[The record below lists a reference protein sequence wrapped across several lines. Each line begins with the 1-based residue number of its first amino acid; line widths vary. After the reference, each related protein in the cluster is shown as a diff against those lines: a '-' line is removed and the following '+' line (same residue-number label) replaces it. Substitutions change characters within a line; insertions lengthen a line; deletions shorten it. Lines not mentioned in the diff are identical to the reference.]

1 MAVSDH
7 GGGCPVLWTWRQNKK
22 FTKLSILI
30 GGHAM
35 RALKR
40 ILAGFGALLAA
51 LSAVQ
56 AAPER
61 AASSGG
67 LEEVIVTAQKRSE
80 SVQDVPLS
88 ITTIGPVALQQQAI
102 TNFFDYGTKVPNLA
116 FAMTGDGVGTA
127 RTISIRG
134 ISGDNVTGFYID
146 ETPLPDSI
154 DPRILD
160 INHIE
165 VLRGPQG
172 TLYGARSMGGTV
184 RVITQAPNFNE
195 FEGTVHGEV
204 SDTQGTNR
212 PNYTGDAV
220 FNIPLLAGRAAL
232 RLSGFY
238 DAEAGFLKRRYCT
251 DPATAGVSCF
261 PQSNDAALTTTVKN
275 VAATNDYGVAA
286 SLAFK
291 VNDNLTVTPR
301 IMQQRESYNG
311 FPMSDVLTVPG
322 PIGYPYPAGS
332 AAFTL
337 PRLTPSDFTQGRFFN
352 IPEGGYDSWD
362 LYSLNIKWNTGLGE
376 FVAASAYFDR
386 KVLETEDQTDFIW
399 SALLPLAAI
408 PIPGFP
414 AAPLPLPISSSISEE
429 KNYQRFVQEVRF
441 ASALPGP
448 TQFVVGAFY
457 SDLHGRL
464 PFASYYP
471 PALARGYGA
480 VLNGAYGGAG
490 TCAVIGFCPNP
501 NNPDEIFGSDYHSSI
516 REPAVFGEVSFEF
529 TPALKATA
537 GLRWS
542 QVKTTAG
549 GYAEGTVTQSPG
561 APGRI
566 VDANTTTKDTAT
578 TPKLQL
584 DYKIDPNA
592 MVYTMI
598 AKGFRPGGLVPSVPA
613 ALCAP
618 ELPTGITVDETRAFK
633 SDSLW
638 NYELGTKTEWMDK
651 RLTLNASVF
660 YIKWKDIQQNI
671 LLACGFQYRANAGA
685 AESKGGEIEVN
696 ARPIPQLQLS
706 FGIGYQNAK
715 ITETSAISPQQPGD
729 PVFEVP
735 DWTGNTSL
743 SWTQPLQA
751 NWKLLS
757 TIDYSYVG
765 RSFSANNLAN
775 VNGVFE
781 TRLRPNYEL
790 LDARIALNHANWEFA
805 LVGKNLTNERANLGD
820 NRSLAAETPG
830 RPRLLVN
837 QPQTIG
843 LEFRTSF

>member
-1 MAVSDH
+1 MIA
-7 GGGCPVLWTWRQNKK
+7 
-22 FTKLSILI
+22 I
-30 GGHAM
+30 
-35 RALKR
+35 KR
-40 ILAGFGALLAA
+40 FLAGAGAVLAA
-51 LSAVQ
+51 ISAVQ
-56 AAPER
+56 AAT
-61 AASSGG
+61 ADTTTSGA

-88 ITTIGPVALQQQAI
+88 ITTIGAIALEQKAI

-160 INHIE
+160 IDHIE

-184 RVITQAPNFNE
+184 RVITQTPNFDE
-195 FEGTVHGEV
+195 FQGTVHGEV
-204 SDTQGTNR
+204 SDTHSTDR

-232 RLSGFY
+232 RISGFY

-251 DPATAGVSCF
+251 DPATAGVTCF
-261 PQSNDAALTTTVKN
+261 PQTSDPALTTTVKN
-275 VAATNDYGVAA
+275 IAATDDYGVAA
-286 SLAFK
+286 SIAFK
-291 VNDNLTVTPR
+291 VTDDLTVTPR
-301 IMQQRESYNG
+301 FMQQRESYNG
-311 FPMSDVLTVPG
+311 FPMSDVLTEPG

-337 PRLTPSDFTQGRFFN
+337 PKLTPSDLTQGRFFN

-362 LYSLNIKWNTGLGE
+362 LYSLNIKWSTGVGE
-376 FVAASAYFDR
+376 FVAATAYFDR
-386 KVLETEDQTDFIW
+386 KVFETEDETDFIW
-399 SALLPLAAI
+399 TALLPAVTANPAFGLPG
-408 PIPGFP
+408 PIPS
-414 AAPLPLPISSSISEE
+414 AISEE
-429 KNYQRFVQEVRF
+429 KDYQRFVQEVRF

-448 TQFVVGAFY
+448 LQFVAGAFY

-471 PALARGYGA
+471 PALAPGYGA
-480 VLNGAYGGAG
+480 LLNAAG
-490 TCAVIGFCPNP
+490 TCTLVGLCPNP
-501 NNPDEIFGSDYHSSI
+501 NNPDEIFGSDYHSDI
-516 REPAVFGEVSFEF
+516 REPAVFGEVSYEF
-529 TPALKATA
+529 TPALKGTA

-566 VDANTTTKDTAT
+566 VDADVTTTDSAT
-578 TPKLQL
+578 TPKVQL
-584 DYKIDPNA
+584 DYKVNPDA

-638 NYELGTKTEWMDK
+638 NYELGTKTEWLDR
-651 RLTLNASVF
+651 RLTVNASAF

-685 AESKGGEIEVN
+685 ADSKGGEIEVN

-706 FGIGYQNAK
+706 LGLGYQDAK
-715 ITETSAISPQQPGD
+715 ITQSSAISPQQPGD

-735 DWTGNTSL
+735 DWTGNTSI
-743 SWTQPLQA
+743 SWTQPLQS
-751 NWKLLS
+751 NWNLLS
-757 TIDYSYVG
+757 TLDYSYVG
-765 RSFSANNLAN
+765 RSYSANNLAN

-781 TRLRPNYEL
+781 TRLRPDYEL
-790 LDARIALNHANWEFA
+790 LDARIALNHANWELA
-805 LVGKNLTNERANLGD
+805 LVGKNLANEHANLGD

-830 RPRLLVN
+830 RPRLLIN
-837 QPQTIG
+837 QPQTVGI
-843 LEFRTSF
+843 EFRTSF